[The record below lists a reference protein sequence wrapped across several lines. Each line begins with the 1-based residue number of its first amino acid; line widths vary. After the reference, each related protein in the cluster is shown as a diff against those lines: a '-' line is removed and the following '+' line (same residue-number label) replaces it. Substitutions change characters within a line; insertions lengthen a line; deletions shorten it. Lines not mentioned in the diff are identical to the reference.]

1 VEESNRSRENR
12 LTPLRGVN
20 LFSRL
25 RLDSSTFAINR
36 LEAGA
41 DFATERASGYIS
53 YLQEAQSPTGTKVSA
68 LDIHGE
74 AYVTKH
80 WGVTA
85 YAIVDQGAWR
95 RRDFGVVYRD
105 DCVRVEVLYRH
116 DETFNGTLGPS
127 TSVVLRLTLATLGNS
142 GYSQLNDRPPAD

>member
-1 VEESNRSRENR
+1 VS
-12 LTPLRGVN
+12 

-25 RLDSSTFAINR
+25 RLDSDTFAVNR
-36 LEAGA
+36 LESGV
-41 DFATERASGYIS
+41 DFATERATGYIS
-53 YLQEAQSPTGTKVSA
+53 YLHEAQSPTGAEVSA

-74 AYVTKH
+74 AYATKH
-80 WGVTA
+80 WGVSA

-95 RRDFGVVYRD
+95 RRDLGVVYRD
-105 DCVRVEVLYRH
+105 DCVRLEVLYRH

-142 GYSQLNDRPPAD
+142 GYSQSNDRPPAD